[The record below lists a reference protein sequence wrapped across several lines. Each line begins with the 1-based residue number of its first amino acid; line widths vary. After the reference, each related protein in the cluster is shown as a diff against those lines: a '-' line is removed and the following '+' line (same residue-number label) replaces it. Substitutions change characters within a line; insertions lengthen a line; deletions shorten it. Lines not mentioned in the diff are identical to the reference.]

1 MLFGIPIL
9 ICMLWTSKLLLR
21 SSSTRKSV
29 PGQWRWRQKK
39 FRPVLFFLDRG
50 GLLNI
55 TAPPYASAR
64 HQTGKSTHARYAVHL
79 YHTCRELPTSRHDN
93 QAVEWSGFTGEHS
106 SLCCFPC
113 LGQPSPITFPTFLR
127 DFVLVGTISSVLKCG
142 ASSFFGSWLRATHWS
157 RVS

>member
-1 MLFGIPIL
+1 M
-9 ICMLWTSKLLLR
+9 LLR

-79 YHTCRELPTSRHDN
+79 YHTCTELPTSRHDN
-93 QAVEWSGFTGEHS
+93 QAVEWSGFTGEQS

-113 LGQPSPITFPTFLR
+113 LGQPSDIFTRLR
-127 DFVLVGTISSVLKCG
+127 TCWYHLLGSEVRCLIIFWVLVASNSLVTSLVIISKGKGGREDDRC
-142 ASSFFGSWLRATHWS
+142 R
-157 RVS
+157 